1 MEDLFK
7 IDKIDGKGFGWI
19 ALQDIKGGTLIYE
32 EKPQFVMKNK
42 RINSTDTSCFADGG
56 GVLDRNPSDLMN
68 SYYSRLSNC
77 GTHRISILDGRIL
90 GN

>member
-32 EKPQFVMKNK
+32 EKPQF
-42 RINSTDTSCFADGG
+42 ISTGG
-56 GVLDRNPSDLMN
+56 GNPLDFMN
-68 SYYSRLSNC
+68 SFL
-77 GTHRISILDGRIL
+77 LQ
-90 GN
+90 